1 MLENYYIESFEVII
15 TPLSDQ
21 LFIKSD
27 FFDFCIIW
35 SVLLKVSRWPH
46 FTQNLRCWYSIPAS
60 PANQQLQEAGF
71 FSMFKFNVKHV
82 ASSSSFCLKIWPKV
96 RSFLHTFCWLIK
108 SSVFCIFHFI
118 PRMFCSFTQ
127 HCCCLYIFPLS
138 ALRSCW
144 SEYLGSACFTTT
156 SKEEVI
162 TMYVYV
168 IFVIFYGRRK
178 HRLL

>member
-1 MLENYYIESFEVII
+1 MASFHTKFALLIFNTCVACQPTI
-15 TPLSDQ
+15 TRGR
-21 LFIKSD
+21 I
-27 FFDFCIIW
+27 
-35 SVLLKVSRWPH
+35 
-46 FTQNLRCWYSIPAS
+46 
-60 PANQQLQEAGF
+60 F

-96 RSFLHTFCWLIK
+96 RNFLHTFCWLIK